1 MFPLAILIL
10 TVRQKSNLQK
20 TTTLN
25 QPPQKK
31 NQDQFKAYVKYSGLA
46 FQMIAA
52 MGLAVWGGMEL
63 DESMGNGFPLFT
75 IIFAL
80 LAFASTLIITI
91 RSLPKQ

>member
-1 MFPLAILIL
+1 
-10 TVRQKSNLQK
+10 
-20 TTTLN
+20 
-25 QPPQKK
+25 
-31 NQDQFKAYVKYSGLA
+31 
-46 FQMIAA
+46 MIAA